1 MIAYDVVTKF
11 LDTKLFLQH
20 TIVDLNSDTPFIV
33 LFSQEKPLRLKKIN
47 THTYTHTHTHT
58 HTHFNV
64 VLFQLLSYSILLYF
78 YKFWI
83 SCQDAWKLNKVE
95 FAAEFLF
102 TVRRCLYCNA
112 TDCFTAFEAC
122 RKVNSVCF
130 NYLHFP
136 LRSGY

>member
-1 MIAYDVVTKF
+1 MISYDVVTKF

-33 LFSQEKPLRLKKIN
+33 LLSQEKPLRLKKIN

-78 YKFWI
+78 YKF
-83 SCQDAWKLNKVE
+83 
-95 FAAEFLF
+95 
-102 TVRRCLYCNA
+102 
-112 TDCFTAFEAC
+112 
-122 RKVNSVCF
+122 
-130 NYLHFP
+130 
-136 LRSGY
+136 